1 MKGWLI
7 WVPLAVFAAIA
18 LIVALGLRTPP
29 DRTVRSALA
38 GKPVPAFVLAPLIP
52 GKPGLASADFARGEP
67 RLLNVFASWCIPCV
81 AEAPQLLE
89 LQRRG
94 VRIDAVAIHD
104 TAQAVRA
111 FLDRNGDP
119 YASIGDDRT
128 SQVQLALG
136 SSGVPETFVL
146 DGRGRIVAQHVGDI
160 HADEIDTLVAQV
172 KGAAR

>member
-1 MKGWLI
+1 MKRWLI
-7 WVPLAVFAAIA
+7 WVPLAVFAG
-18 LIVALGLRTPP
+18 VALLAAFGLRTPA

-38 GKPVPAFVLAPLIP
+38 GQPLPSFALKPLLPE
-52 GKPGLASADFARGEP
+52 KPGLASTDFRGEP

-89 LQRRG
+89 LKRRG
-94 VRIDAVAIHD
+94 VRIEAVAIHD
-104 TAQAVRA
+104 TPRAVRA

-119 YASIGDDRT
+119 YAAIGNDPT

-136 SSGVPETFVL
+136 SSGVPETFVV

-160 HADEIDTLVAQV
+160 RADEVDAIAAQV
-172 KGAAR
+172 RGAAR